1 MQTEDPNPR
10 TPGAV
15 SHPSAAEWMAF
26 LYEEVAPQQKRELQA
41 HLVQC
46 AACTE
51 QVKGWRAGMTIL
63 DEWSLPTVR
72 RAPRQWQPTVKWATA
87 AALVLSVGFAVGRQT
102 STATSDLAVLKT
114 SVAQLTETVE
124 RVRHFNTINAAA
136 TANAEA
142 MRLLAEYAR
151 LDEDGRAEDRKTV
164 ALALQEFESRLA
176 RLRAEL
182 ETVAV
187 NTEDGFQQTQEG
199 LTRLVSLNAA
209 DEAKSNRTP

>member
-1 MQTEDPNPR
+1 MQTEDSNTR
-10 TPGAV
+10 TSRAV
-15 SHPSAAEWMAF
+15 NHPSAAEWMAF
-26 LYEEVAPQQKRELQA
+26 LYEEVAPEQKRERQA

-46 AACTE
+46 AACAE
-51 QVKGWRAGMTIL
+51 QVRGWRAGMTAL

-72 RAPRQWQPTVKWATA
+72 RAPRRWQPMVRWA
-87 AALVLSVGFAVGRQT
+87 AAAAVVLGLGFAVGRRT
-102 STATSDLAVLKT
+102 STAANDLVALKT

-124 RVRHFNTINAAA
+124 RDRHFNTINAAA

-142 MRLLAEYAR
+142 VRLLAEYAR

-209 DEAKSNRTP
+209 DENKSNRTP

>member
-1 MQTEDPNPR
+1 MQTEDPNTR

-15 SHPSAAEWMAF
+15 NHPSAAEWMAF
-26 LYEEVAPQQKRELQA
+26 LYEEVAPEQKRELQA
-41 HLVQC
+41 HLAQC
-46 AACTE
+46 PACAE
-51 QVKGWRAGMTIL
+51 QVKGWRAGMTAL
-63 DEWSLPTVR
+63 DEWTLPTVR
-72 RAPRQWQPTVKWATA
+72 RARRRWQPMVKWAA
-87 AALVLSVGFAVGRQT
+87 AAAVVLGVGFAVGRQT
-102 STATSDLAVLKT
+102 STAASELAALKS

-124 RVRHFNTINAAA
+124 RDRRFNTINAAA
-136 TANAEA
+136 TANGEA

-209 DEAKSNRTP
+209 DETKSNRTP

>member
-1 MQTEDPNPR
+1 MT
-10 TPGAV
+10 
-15 SHPSAAEWMAF
+15 F
-26 LYEEVAPQQKRELQA
+26 LYEEVAPEQKRELQA

-46 AACTE
+46 AACAE

-72 RAPRQWQPTVKWATA
+72 RAPRRWQPMVKWAA
-87 AALVLSVGFAVGRQT
+87 AAAVVLGVGFAVGRQT
-102 STATSDLAVLKT
+102 STAASELAVLKT

-124 RVRHFNTINAAA
+124 RDRHFNTINATA

-151 LDEDGRAEDRKTV
+151 LDEDGRAADRKTV
-164 ALALQEFESRLA
+164 ALAMQEFESRLA

-209 DEAKSNRTP
+209 DENKSNRTP

>member
-1 MQTEDPNPR
+1 MQTEDPNTR

-15 SHPSAAEWMAF
+15 NHPSATEWMTF

-46 AACTE
+46 AACAE

-63 DEWSLPTVR
+63 DEWSLPTLR
-72 RAPRQWQPTVKWATA
+72 RAPRRWQPTVKWAAA

-124 RVRHFNTINAAA
+124 RDRHFNTINAAA

-209 DEAKSNRTP
+209 DENKSNRTP

>member
-1 MQTEDPNPR
+1 MQTENPNTR

-15 SHPSAAEWMAF
+15 NHPSAAEWMAF

-41 HLVQC
+41 HLAQC
-46 AACTE
+46 AACAE
-51 QVKGWRAGMTIL
+51 QVKGWRAGMTAL
-63 DEWSLPTVR
+63 NEWPLPIVR
-72 RAPRQWQPTVKWATA
+72 RAPHRWQPMVKWAA
-87 AALVLSVGFAVGRQT
+87 AAAVVLGVGFFMGRQT
-102 STATSDLAVLKT
+102 TTTASEFAALKT
-114 SVAQLTETVE
+114 SVAQLTETVK
-124 RVRHFNTINAAA
+124 RDRHLNTMNAAA
-136 TANAEA
+136 TANAEVL
-142 MRLLAEYAR
+142 RLLAEYAR

-209 DEAKSNRTP
+209 DETKSNRTP

>member
-1 MQTEDPNPR
+1 MQTENPNSR

-15 SHPSAAEWMAF
+15 NHPGAAEWMAY
-26 LYEEVAPQQKRELQA
+26 LYEEVAPEQKRELQA
-41 HLVQC
+41 HLAQC
-46 AACTE
+46 SMCAE
-51 QVKGWRAGMTIL
+51 QVKGWRTGMTAL
-63 DEWSLPTVR
+63 NEWSLPKMR
-72 RAPRQWQPTVKWATA
+72 RAPRRWQPMVKWAA
-87 AALVLSVGFAVGRQT
+87 AAAVVLGVGFAVSRQT
-102 STATSDLAVLKT
+102 STADSELAALKS

-124 RVRHFNTINAAA
+124 RDRRFNTINAAA

-209 DEAKSNRTP
+209 DETKSNRTP